1 MPIHTQDYRHWEG
14 TLKPRH
20 YTRWWII
27 AKAELKLLA
36 QRKIVR
42 LIVAIPPLIYVFNH
56 ALLIY
61 MFNQIPDVNQ
71 IPDATLPFAVNAELF
86 QKFLFRIAPTLFVPI
101 PTTMLIALIAIF
113 GGSGLIATDLKNNA
127 LSLYLSK
134 PLSWIDYLIGKFAV
148 IGVLLGS
155 LTAVPGLLL
164 FLEQALL
171 ADVSFLKQN
180 YWLPFSIIAYSA
192 LLTLSASLLMLL
204 FSSLTSN
211 PRYATIGFCA
221 VWFGSPIIQQLFKAI
236 TRSSKT
242 AIVSIWAN
250 YDILGSALFDS
261 SHSHAVH
268 WVWSLL
274 IVLALIVICL
284 FVLHRRIRAVEVV
297 K

>member
-1 MPIHTQDYRHWEG
+1 MPIHTQNYRHWEG
-14 TLKPRH
+14 TLKPGH

-42 LIVAIPPLIYVFNH
+42 LIVAIPPLIHTIVQ
-56 ALLIY
+56 AMLI
-61 MFNQIPDVNQ
+61 FITNQVPDEMQ
-71 IPDATLPFAVNAELF
+71 EALPFGISAEFF
-86 QKFLFRIAPTLFVPI
+86 QKFLFRLVPTLTAPI
-101 PTTMLIALIAIF
+101 PSAMLIALVAIF

-148 IGVLLGS
+148 IGILLGC
-155 LTAVPGLLL
+155 LTVVPGLLL

-171 ADVSFLKQN
+171 ADISFLKEH
-180 YWLPFSIIAYSA
+180 YWVPFSIIAYSA
-192 LLTLSASLLMLL
+192 LLILSVSLLMLL

-211 PRYATIGFCA
+211 PRYAMIGFCA
-221 VWFGSPIIQQLFKAI
+221 VWFGLPIIQQLLKAI
-236 TRSSKT
+236 TRTSKT
-242 AIVSIWAN
+242 AVVSIWAN
-250 YDILGSALFDS
+250 YDILGSALFAGS
-261 SHSHAVH
+261 QSHAVH

-274 IVLALIVICL
+274 TLLALIVLCI

>member
-20 YTRWWII
+20 WTRWWII

-42 LIVAIPPLIYVFNH
+42 LIVAIPPLIYIIIH
-56 ALLIY
+56 A
-61 MFNQIPDVNQ
+61 MFIFITNQMPEGMQ
-71 IPDATLPFAVNAELF
+71 GALPFGVNAAFF
-86 QKFLFRIAPTLFVPI
+86 QKFLFRLVPVPTAPI
-101 PTTMLIALIAIF
+101 PSTLLIALIVIF
-113 GGSGLIATDLKNNA
+113 GGSGLIATDMKNNA

-134 PLSWIDYLIGKFAV
+134 PISWIDYLIGKFAA
-148 IGVLLGS
+148 IGILLGC
-155 LTAVPGLLL
+155 LTVVPGLLL

-171 ADVSFLKQN
+171 ADVSFLKEH
-180 YWLPFSIIAYSA
+180 YWLPFSIIAYSVLIVLSVG
-192 LLTLSASLLMLL
+192 LLILF
-204 FSSLTSN
+204 FSSITSN
-211 PRYATIGFCA
+211 HRYATIGFCA
-221 VWFGSPIIQQLFKAI
+221 VWFGSPIIQQLLKGI

-242 AIVSIWAN
+242 AVVSMWAN

-261 SHSHAVH
+261 SHNYAVH
-268 WVWSLL
+268 WGWSLL
-274 IVLALIVICL
+274 TVLALIVLCL

>member
-42 LIVAIPPLIYVFNH
+42 LIVAIPPLIYILSH
-56 ALLIY
+56 AILIY
-61 MFNQIPDVNQ
+61 LANVLPENFINFNIESG
-71 IPDATLPFAVNAELF
+71 FF
-86 QKFLFRIAPTLFVPI
+86 QKYLFRIEPFPSAFLV
-101 PTTMLIALIAIF
+101 ALVVIF

-148 IGVLLGS
+148 IGILLGC

-171 ADVSFLKQN
+171 ADISFLKEN
-180 YWLPFSIIAYSA
+180 YWVPFSIIAYSV
-192 LLTLSASLLMLL
+192 LLILSVSLLMLL

-211 PRYATIGFCA
+211 PRYAIIGFCA
-221 VWFGSPIIQQLFKAI
+221 VWFGSPIIQQMLRMGL
-236 TRSSKT
+236 RSSKT
-242 AIVSIWAN
+242 AVVSLWAN
-250 YDILGSALFDS
+250 YDILGSTLFDD

-274 IVLALIVICL
+274 TLLALIALCL
-284 FVLHRRIRAVEVV
+284 FVLHRRIRAVEIV

>member
-61 MFNQIPDVNQ
+61 IFNQIPDVNQ

-134 PLSWIDYLIGKFAV
+134 PLSWIDYLIGKFAA
-148 IGVLLGS
+148 IGILLGC
-155 LTAVPGLLL
+155 LTVVPGLLL
-164 FLEQALL
+164 FLEQSLL
-171 ADVSFLKQN
+171 ADISFFKQN

-192 LLTLSASLLMLL
+192 LLILSASLLMLL

-221 VWFGSPIIQQLFKAI
+221 VWFGSPIIQQLLKEI
-236 TRSSKT
+236 TRTSKT
-242 AIVSIWAN
+242 AVVSIWAN

-261 SHSHAVH
+261 SHDHAVH

-274 IVLALIVICL
+274 TVLALIVLCI